1 MINMQFL
8 VSKLAQILQS
18 HSLQPKEKSSQ
29 KRLDSHP
36 QKRNQINLPKSSSS
50 PGEHLQIH

>member
-36 QKRNQINLPKSSSS
+36 RKRNQINLPKSSSS